1 MLLEMGS
8 LYQHLQM
15 KYHTNL
21 HKLIA
26 TDYETCLIMGHS
38 THKHFLQKF
47 QCNIYVTRFWK
58 ISLNVTLKYIELH
71 NLL

>member
-1 MLLEMGS
+1 MLLEMHGS
-8 LYQHLQM
+8 SISASSNIAKQ

-47 QCNIYVTRFWK
+47 
-58 ISLNVTLKYIELH
+58 
-71 NLL
+71 